1 MPKRGPRANPAA
13 AQPLAALPLTDAACP
28 LRAKRIAWGGG
39 GARER
44 TQFSPL
50 GGNGGERTLPFP
62 KGSPAEPSGAGR
74 VGKRRRSVMSELSPP
89 GESEGYGA
97 CVSDCYSFI
106 TTPGNL
112 LQSILGFAKMQN
124 VEHHRSTESRYR
136 YGYWLATVCAPGL
149 LRKMMD
155 HSINAGK
162 PVNSKGGNPK

>member
-1 MPKRGPRANPAA
+1 
-13 AQPLAALPLTDAACP
+13 
-28 LRAKRIAWGGG
+28 
-39 GARER
+39 
-44 TQFSPL
+44 
-50 GGNGGERTLPFP
+50 
-62 KGSPAEPSGAGR
+62 
-74 VGKRRRSVMSELSPP
+74 MSELSPP
-89 GESEGYGA
+89 GGSEGEGELPRRGKRSRPGAYGA
-97 CVSDCYSFI
+97 CGSDCYSFI
-106 TTPGNL
+106 TTPENL

>member
-1 MPKRGPRANPAA
+1 
-13 AQPLAALPLTDAACP
+13 
-28 LRAKRIAWGGG
+28 
-39 GARER
+39 
-44 TQFSPL
+44 
-50 GGNGGERTLPFP
+50 
-62 KGSPAEPSGAGR
+62 
-74 VGKRRRSVMSELSPP
+74 MSELSPP

-97 CVSDCYSFI
+97 CGSDCYSFI